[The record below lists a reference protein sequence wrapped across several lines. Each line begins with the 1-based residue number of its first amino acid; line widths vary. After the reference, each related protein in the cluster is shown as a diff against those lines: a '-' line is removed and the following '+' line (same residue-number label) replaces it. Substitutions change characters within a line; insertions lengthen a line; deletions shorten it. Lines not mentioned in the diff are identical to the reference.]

1 MAAATTSFSSGFN
14 NNNNADQSTDSS
26 ATISKSGN
34 VASFKTTS
42 TTSTYQTNLTAID
55 TYGNEFKVP
64 DYTIKD
70 ILSAIPTHCY
80 ERRLLQSLSYVFRD
94 IFCMV
99 VLGFIANNYIHLIP
113 NQFIRF
119 AAWTGYVWC
128 QGLFGTGIW
137 VLAHECGH
145 QAFSDYGSVN
155 DFVGWVLHSYLLVP
169 YFSWKFSHGKHH
181 KATGHLTRDMVF
193 VPKTKEEFL
202 QNRGVKDLDDLL
214 GDSPMYSLL
223 TLIFQQTFGWISY
236 LVANVSGQKYPGV
249 SFLKL
254 NHFNPN
260 SLIFDKKDY
269 WYILL
274 SDLGILLQFF
284 NLYVWYQSFG
294 GFNLLVN
301 YVLPYFLVNH
311 WLVFITYLQHSDPQM
326 PHYEASQWTFARGAA
341 ATIDR
346 EFGFVGKHI
355 FHDII
360 ETHVLHHYVSRIPF
374 YNAREA
380 SEAIKKVMGIHYQH
394 SDENMWV
401 SLWKSARWCQFV
413 DGNNGVLMYRNTNGF
428 GVDPKNQTH

>member
-1 MAAATTSFSSGFN
+1 MSSATTSSFSTSS
-14 NNNNADQSTDSS
+14 NANGEK
-26 ATISKSGN
+26 TINKKGN
-34 VASFKTTS
+34 VATFQSNP
-42 TTSTYQTNLTAID
+42 STYQTNLTAID
-55 TYGNEFKVP
+55 TYGNTFKVP

-70 ILSAIPTHCY
+70 ILSAIPSHCY
-80 ERRLLQSLSYVFRD
+80 ERRLLESLYYVFRD
-94 IFCMV
+94 IFCMA
-99 VLGFIANNYIHLIP
+99 VLGFIANNYIQFLP
-113 NQFIRF
+113 NQYLRF
-119 AAWTGYVWC
+119 AAWAGYIWC

-145 QAFSDYGSVN
+145 QAFSDYGWVN
-155 DFVGWVLHSYLLVP
+155 DLVGWILHSYLLVP
-169 YFSWKFSHGKHH
+169 YFSWKYSHGKHH

-193 VPKTKEEFL
+193 VPKTKEQFL
-202 QNRGVKDLDDLL
+202 ANRGAEDLDDLL
-214 GDSPMYSLL
+214 GDAPLYSLG

-236 LVANVSGQKYPGV
+236 LVSNVSGQKYPGQGLFSV
-249 SFLKL
+249 

-260 SLIFDKKDY
+260 SPIFEKRDY
-269 WYILL
+269 WFILL
-274 SDLGILLQFF
+274 SDLGILIQFTV
-284 NLYVWYQSFG
+284 LYTWYQNFG
-294 GFNLLVN
+294 LFNFMVN
-301 YVLPYFLVNH
+301 YFLPYLLVNH

-380 SEAIKKVMGIHYQH
+380 SECIKKVMGEHYQH

-413 DGNNGVLMYRNTNGF
+413 DGDNGVMMYRNINGF
-428 GVDPKNQTH
+428 GVDPKKKTH

>member
-311 WLVFITYLQHSDPQM
+311 WLVFITYNILILKCLIMKLVNGLLLVVLLLLLIVNLDLLANIFSMILLKLMFYIIMFLVFHFIMLVKLVKPLKKL
-326 PHYEASQWTFARGAA
+326 W
-341 ATIDR
+341 
-346 EFGFVGKHI
+346 GF
-355 FHDII
+355 II
-360 ETHVLHHYVSRIPF
+360 NIVMKICGSRYGNLLDGVNLSMVI
-374 YNAREA
+374 
-380 SEAIKKVMGIHYQH
+380 MG
-394 SDENMWV
+394 
-401 SLWKSARWCQFV
+401 F
-413 DGNNGVLMYRNTNGF
+413 
-428 GVDPKNQTH
+428 